1 MKSTMM
7 HYPLTLNHILERAGK
22 LYGSREIVS
31 RLADRS
37 LHRYTY
43 ADFYR
48 RAKQLAEAL
57 QQAGLKRGERVGTLM
72 WNSYAH
78 LECYF
83 GIPAMGGV
91 LHTLNLRLFPE
102 DIAFIA
108 NHAEDRFIIVDD
120 VLLPLYEKFKDQI
133 KAERVFVFSQSG
145 KPTPPDYEDY
155 ETFLASA
162 QGKFQYPDIDENEPC
177 GMCYTSGTTG
187 QPKGVVYS
195 HRSTVLHALMS
206 AMPDSTRY
214 SGADVVLPVVP
225 MFHANAW
232 AIPYVC
238 AMVGAKLVFPGQFLD
253 GESLLGLYEEEK
265 VTVSAGVPT
274 IWLSLLQT
282 IQQNPGRWQ
291 LQPGMRMTIGGSA
304 VPASLIK
311 AYAEL
316 GIEIFQGWG
325 MTETSPIATISKLDQ
340 NTKKLPPDE
349 RAAAVAR
356 QGIIVPF
363 VDIRIMNDEGEA
375 PWDGQSVGEVQ
386 VRGPWVTGSYHNLA
400 KSEESFTTDGWL
412 KTGDVG
418 MIGTDGYLRLTDRA
432 KDLIKSGGEWISSVD
447 LENSIMGHP
456 AVAEAAVIAV
466 SDPKWDER
474 PLAVVVLKPSQ
485 KASADEIREFLLG
498 KYAKWQV
505 PDGIVFVD
513 AIPRT
518 STGKFL
524 KTKLREDY
532 KDWKWGIS
540 GA

>member
-7 HYPLTLNHILERAGK
+7 QYPLTLTHILERAGK

-37 LHRYTY
+37 MHRYTY
-43 ADFYR
+43 GDFYR
-48 RAKQLAEAL
+48 RTKQLAQAL
-57 QQAGLKRGERVGTLM
+57 QQAGLKRGDRVGTLM

-83 GIPAMGGV
+83 GVPAAAGV

-120 VLLPLYEKFKDQI
+120 VLLPLFEKFKDKI
-133 KAERVFVFSQSG
+133 NVERVFVFSQSG
-145 KPTPPDYEDY
+145 KPTPPGYEDY
-155 ETFLASA
+155 EKFLATA
-162 QGKFQYPDIDENEPC
+162 KGNFEYPEIDENEPC

-195 HRSTVLHALMS
+195 HRSTVLHAFMS
-206 AMPDSTRY
+206 AMPDSGGY
-214 SGADVVLPVVP
+214 CNADSVLPVVP

-232 AIPYVC
+232 AIPYIC

-253 GESLLGLYEEEK
+253 GESLLDLYEKEQ
-265 VTVSAGVPT
+265 VTMSAGVPT
-274 IWLSLLQT
+274 IWLGLLQT
-282 IQQNPGRWQ
+282 LQQNPGKWQ
-291 LQPGMRMTIGGSA
+291 LQPGMRMTVGGSA

-316 GIEIFQGWG
+316 GMEIIQGWG
-325 MTETSPIATISKLDQ
+325 MTETSPIATISRLDRDTRKLS
-340 NTKKLPPDE
+340 PDE

-363 VDIRIMNDEGEA
+363 VDIRIMNEEGEA

-386 VRGPWVTGSYHNLA
+386 VQGPWITGSYHNLE
-400 KSEESFTTDGWL
+400 KSEESFTADGWL

-418 MIGTDGYLRLTDRA
+418 MIGPDGYLRLTDRA

-466 SDPKWDER
+466 PHPKWDER

-485 KASADEIREFLLG
+485 QASVDEIREFLLG

-524 KTKLREDY
+524 KTKLRETY
-532 KDWKWGIS
+532 KDWKWAS
-540 GA
+540 

>member
-22 LYGSREIVS
+22 LYGPREIVS
-31 RLADRS
+31 RMADRS

-43 ADFYR
+43 TDFYQR
-48 RAKQLAEAL
+48 TRQLAEAL
-57 QQAGLKRGERVGTLM
+57 QQAGIKKGDRVATLM

-83 GIPAMGGV
+83 GIPAIGAV
-91 LHTLNLRLFPE
+91 LHTLNLRLFAE

-108 NHAEDRFIIVDD
+108 NHAEDRFVIVDD
-120 VLLPLYEKFKDQI
+120 VLLPLFEQFKD
-133 KAERVFVFSQSG
+133 KVKFERVFVFSLSG
-145 KPTPPDYEDY
+145 KPIPAGYESYEDLLK
-155 ETFLASA
+155 TAKGNFH
-162 QGKFQYPDIDENEPC
+162 YPEIEENEPC

-195 HRSTVLHALMS
+195 HRSTILHAFMS
-206 AMPDSTRY
+206 AMPDSGSY
-214 SGADVVLPVVP
+214 QNSDCVLPVVP

-232 AIPYVC
+232 AIPYIC
-238 AMVGAKLVFPGQFLD
+238 AMVGAKFVFPGPFLD
-253 GESLLGLYEEEK
+253 GESLLELYEKEQ

-274 IWLSLLQT
+274 IWLGLLQT
-282 IQQNPGRWQ
+282 LQQNPGKWQ
-291 LQPGMRMTIGGSA
+291 LVPGLHMTVGGSA

-316 GIEIFQGWG
+316 DIELIQGWG
-325 MTETSPIATISKLDQ
+325 MTETSPIATISRLDR
-340 NTKKLPPDE
+340 NTRKGTPDE

-356 QGIIVPF
+356 QGLIVPF
-363 VDIRIMNDEGEA
+363 VDIRIMGDEGEA
-375 PWDGQSVGEVQ
+375 PWDGQAVGEVQ
-386 VRGPWVTGSYHNLA
+386 VRGPWITGSYHNLA
-400 KSEESFTTDGWL
+400 KSEESFTNDGWL

-466 SDPKWDER
+466 PHPKWDER
-474 PLAVVVLKPSQ
+474 PLAAVVLKPGQ
-485 KASADEIREFLLG
+485 NASAEQIREFLLE
-498 KYAKWQV
+498 KWAKWQV
-505 PDGIVFVD
+505 PDAIVFVD

-524 KTKLREDY
+524 KTKLRETY
-532 KDWKWGIS
+532 RDWKWVS
-540 GA
+540 

>member
-7 HYPLTLNHILERAGK
+7 QYPLTLTHILERAGK

-31 RLADRS
+31 RMADRS
-37 LHRYTY
+37 IHRYTY
-43 ADFYR
+43 NDFYR
-48 RAKQLAEAL
+48 RSKQLAQAL
-57 QQAGLKRGERVGTLM
+57 QQAGLKRGERVATLM

-78 LECYF
+78 MECYF
-83 GIPAMGGV
+83 GIPVASGV
-91 LHTLNLRLFPE
+91 LHTLNLRLFAE

-108 NHAEDRFIIVDD
+108 NHAEDRFVIVDD
-120 VLLPLYEKFKDQI
+120 VLLPLFEQFKD
-133 KAERVFVFSQSG
+133 KVKFERVFVFSLSG
-145 KPTPPDYEDY
+145 KPIPAGYESYEDLLK
-155 ETFLASA
+155 TAK
-162 QGKFQYPDIDENEPC
+162 GNFQYPEIEENEPC

-195 HRSTVLHALMS
+195 HRSTILHAFMS
-206 AMPDSTRY
+206 AMPDSGSY
-214 SGADVVLPVVP
+214 QNSDCVLPVVP

-232 AIPYVC
+232 AIPYIC
-238 AMVGAKLVFPGQFLD
+238 AMVGAKFVFPGPFLD
-253 GESLLGLYEEEK
+253 GESLLELYEKEQ

-274 IWLSLLQT
+274 IWLGLLQT
-282 IQQNPGRWQ
+282 LQQNPGRWQ
-291 LQPGMRMTIGGSA
+291 LVPGLRMTVGGSA

-316 GIEIFQGWG
+316 DLEIIQGWG
-325 MTETSPIATISKLDQ
+325 MTETSPIATISRLDR
-340 NTKKLPPDE
+340 NTRNGTPDE

-356 QGIIVPF
+356 QGLVVPF
-363 VDIRIMNDEGEA
+363 VDIRIMGDDGEA
-375 PWDGQSVGEVQ
+375 PWDGQAVGEVQ
-386 VRGPWVTGSYHNLA
+386 VRGPWITGSYHNLE

-418 MIGTDGYLRLTDRA
+418 MIGKDGYLRLTDRA

-466 SDPKWDER
+466 PHPKWDER
-474 PLAVVVLKPSQ
+474 PLAVVVLKPAQ
-485 KASADEIREFLLG
+485 KASVEEIREFLLA

-524 KTKLREDY
+524 KTKLRETY
-532 KDWKWGIS
+532 RDWKWTI
-540 GA
+540 

>member
-7 HYPLTLNHILERAGK
+7 QYPLTLNHILERAGK

-31 RLADRS
+31 RMGDRS
-37 LHRYTY
+37 IHRYAY
-43 ADFYR
+43 ADFFR
-48 RAKQLAEAL
+48 RSKQLAQAL
-57 QQAGLKRGERVGTLM
+57 HQAGLKRGERVATLM

-78 LECYF
+78 MECYF
-83 GIPAMGGV
+83 GIPVAGGV

-108 NHAEDRFIIVDD
+108 NHAEDRFVIVDD
-120 VLLPLYEKFKDQI
+120 VLLPLFAQFKD
-133 KAERVFVFSQSG
+133 KVKFERVFVFSLSG
-145 KPTPPDYEDY
+145 KPIPPGYEDY
-155 ETFLASA
+155 EKFLATA
-162 QGKFQYPDIDENEPC
+162 KGNFQYPDIEENEPC

-195 HRSTVLHALMS
+195 HRSTILHAFMS
-206 AMPDSTRY
+206 AMPDSGSY
-214 SGADVVLPVVP
+214 QNSDCVLPVVP

-232 AIPYVC
+232 AIPYIC
-238 AMVGAKLVFPGQFLD
+238 AMVGAKFVFPGPFLD
-253 GESLLGLYEEEK
+253 GESLLELYEKEQ

-274 IWLSLLQT
+274 IWLGLLQT
-282 IQQNPGRWQ
+282 LQQNPGKWQ
-291 LQPGMRMTIGGSA
+291 LVPGMRMTVGGSA

-311 AYAEL
+311 AYAEFDL
-316 GIEIFQGWG
+316 EIIQGWG
-325 MTETSPIATISKLDQ
+325 MTETSPIATISRLDR
-340 NTKKLPPDE
+340 NTRNGTPDE

-356 QGIIVPF
+356 QGLVVPF
-363 VDIRIMNDEGEA
+363 VDIRIMNEEGEA
-375 PWDGQSVGEVQ
+375 PWDGEAVGEVQ
-386 VRGPWVTGSYHNLA
+386 VRGPWITGSYHNLP
-400 KSEESFTTDGWL
+400 KSEESFTADGWL

-418 MIGTDGYLRLTDRA
+418 MIGKDGYLRLTDRA

-466 SDPKWDER
+466 PHPKWDER
-474 PLAVVVLKPSQ
+474 PLAVVVLKPAQ
-485 KASADEIREFLLG
+485 NASVEEIREFLLA

-524 KTKLREDY
+524 KTKLRDTY
-532 KDWKWGIS
+532 KNWTW
-540 GA
+540 

>member
-7 HYPLTLNHILERAGK
+7 NYPLTLNHILERAGK

-31 RLADRS
+31 RLADRA

-48 RAKQLAEAL
+48 RSKQLAKAL
-57 QQAGLKRGERVGTLM
+57 QQAGLLRGERVGTLM

-78 LECYF
+78 MECYF

-108 NHAEDRFIIVDD
+108 NHAQDRFIIVDD
-120 VLLPLYEKFKDQI
+120 VLLPLLEKFKDKI

-145 KPTPPDYEDY
+145 KPTPEGYEDY

-162 QGKFQYPDIDENEPC
+162 KGQFQYPDIDENEPC
-177 GMCYTSGTTG
+177 GMCDTSGTTG
-187 QPKGVVYS
+187 QPQGVVYS
-195 HRSTVLHALMS
+195 HRSTVLHAFMS
-206 AMPDSTRY
+206 AMPDSGGY
-214 SGADVVLPVVP
+214 CNADSVLPVVP

-232 AIPYVC
+232 AIPYIC

-253 GESLLGLYEEEK
+253 GESLLDLYEKEK

-274 IWLSLLQT
+274 IWLALLQT
-282 IQQNPGRWQ
+282 LQQNPGKWQ
-291 LQPGMRMTIGGSA
+291 LAPGLRMTVGGSA

-316 GIEIFQGWG
+316 DMEIIQGWG
-325 MTETSPIATISKLDQ
+325 MTETSPIATISRLDE
-340 NTKKLPPDE
+340 NTKKLSPDE

-356 QGIIVPF
+356 QGLIVPF
-363 VDIRIMNDEGEA
+363 VDIRIMNEDGEA
-375 PWDGQSVGEVQ
+375 PWNGQAVGEVQ

-456 AVAEAAVIAV
+456 AVAEAAVIAIPH
-466 SDPKWDER
+466 PKWDER
-474 PLAVVVLKPSQ
+474 PLAVVVLKPAQ
-485 KASADEIREFLLG
+485 QASADEIREFLLA

-532 KDWKWGIS
+532 KHWKWGIS

>member
-1 MKSTMM
+1 MQSTMM
-7 HYPLTLNHILERAGK
+7 NYPLTLNHILERAGK
-22 LYGSREIVS
+22 LFGSREIVS
-31 RLADRS
+31 RLADRA

-48 RAKQLAEAL
+48 RSKQLAEAL
-57 QQAGLKRGERVGTLM
+57 QQAGLLRGERVGTLM

-78 LECYF
+78 MECYF

-108 NHAEDRFIIVDD
+108 NHAQDRFIIVDD
-120 VLLPLYEKFKDQI
+120 VLLPLYEKFKDKI

-145 KPTPPDYEDY
+145 KPTPEGYEDY

-162 QGKFQYPDIDENEPC
+162 KGRFQYPDIDENEPC

-195 HRSTVLHALMS
+195 HRSTVLHAFMS
-206 AMPDSTRY
+206 AMPDSGGY
-214 SGADVVLPVVP
+214 CNADSVLPVVP

-232 AIPYVC
+232 AIPYIC

-253 GESLLGLYEEEK
+253 GESLLDLYEKEN

-274 IWLSLLQT
+274 IWLALLQT
-282 IQQNPGRWQ
+282 LQHNPGKWQ
-291 LQPGMRMTIGGSA
+291 LAPGLRMTVGGSA

-316 GIEIFQGWG
+316 GMEIIQGWG
-325 MTETSPIATISKLDQ
+325 MTETSPIATISRLDE
-340 NTKKLPPDE
+340 NTKKLSPDE

-356 QGIIVPF
+356 QGLIVPF
-363 VDIRIMNDEGEA
+363 VDIRIMNDDGEA
-375 PWDGQSVGEVQ
+375 PWDGQAVGEVQ

-456 AVAEAAVIAV
+456 AVAEAAVIAIPH
-466 SDPKWDER
+466 PKWDER
-474 PLAVVVLKPSQ
+474 PLAVVVLKPAQ
-485 KASADEIREFLLG
+485 QASVEQIREFLLE

-513 AIPRT
+513 AIPHT